1 MLDTSKI
8 IIEDDGVRY
17 ADHFKNYEIF
27 NLHEKLIKKNV
38 ELLLSYG
45 VLLSISDILSVVDL
59 ENENEHIH
67 YRVIDRQFVPYDDI
81 INVIYYFDDL

>member
-1 MLDTSKI
+1 MIDTSKI
-8 IIEDDGVRY
+8 IIEDYGVRY
-17 ADHFKNYEIF
+17 ADHNKYGERFD
-27 NLHEKLIKKNV
+27 LHEKLIRKNV

-45 VLLSISDILSVVDL
+45 VLLSISDILSVVDIDDD
-59 ENENEHIH
+59 NEHVH

>member
-1 MLDTSKI
+1 MIDTSKI
-8 IIEDDGVRY
+8 IIEDYGVRY
-17 ADHFKNYEIF
+17 ADHFENYDRF
-27 NLHEKLIKKNV
+27 DLHSKIIRKNV

-45 VLLSISDILSVVDL
+45 VLLSLSDILSVVDL
-59 ENENEHIH
+59 EDENEHIH